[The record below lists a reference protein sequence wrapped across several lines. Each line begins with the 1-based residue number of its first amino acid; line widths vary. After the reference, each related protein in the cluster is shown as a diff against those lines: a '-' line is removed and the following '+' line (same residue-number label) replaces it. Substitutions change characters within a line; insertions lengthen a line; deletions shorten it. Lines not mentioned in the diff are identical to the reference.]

1 MRKVTK
7 IEKPNFNSSIGEK
20 IKYLRTNRN
29 ISQYELGRA
38 VYKSRQEINYFEN
51 GTRKVDLD
59 TLILIAKH
67 LEVSLDYLV
76 GLNDIEKPNTDLQG
90 IFEITGL
97 SEKSIHQ
104 LSKYK
109 SSKNLL
115 TDFYEDYEIEGVEK
129 EGQKLNE
136 LNKLI
141 ESPKFEEVLDYLVE
155 YNNLKSG
162 IKSHP
167 SKLAFQRNQL
177 ENMEDK
183 KSLLEYKITKKIAE
197 ILNDK

>member
-7 IEKPNFNSSIGEK
+7 IEKPNFNSSIGKK

-29 ISQYELGRA
+29 ISQDELGRA

-90 IFEITGL
+90 IFEI
-97 SEKSIHQ
+97 HQ
-104 LSKYK
+104 R
-109 SSKNLL
+109 
-115 TDFYEDYEIEGVEK
+115 
-129 EGQKLNE
+129 
-136 LNKLI
+136 
-141 ESPKFEEVLDYLVE
+141 YL
-155 YNNLKSG
+155 
-162 IKSHP
+162 
-167 SKLAFQRNQL
+167 
-177 ENMEDK
+177 
-183 KSLLEYKITKKIAE
+183 
-197 ILNDK
+197 